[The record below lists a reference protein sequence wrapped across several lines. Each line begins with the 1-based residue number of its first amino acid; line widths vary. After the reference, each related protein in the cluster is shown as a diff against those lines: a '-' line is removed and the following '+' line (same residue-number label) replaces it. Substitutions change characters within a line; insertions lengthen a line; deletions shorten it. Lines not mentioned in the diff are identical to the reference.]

1 MALGRGDGS
10 NADLSLIGPVG
21 GLGGPIN
28 AEQAKRIALAAVP
41 GEVVGTER
49 ENEDGREYIE
59 VETQTADRVK
69 SVEMDA
75 ATGEIVE
82 IEDEDGDD

>member
-1 MALGRGDGS
+1 M
-10 NADLSLIGPVG
+10 
-21 GLGGPIN
+21 
-28 AEQAKRIALAAVP
+28 AAVP